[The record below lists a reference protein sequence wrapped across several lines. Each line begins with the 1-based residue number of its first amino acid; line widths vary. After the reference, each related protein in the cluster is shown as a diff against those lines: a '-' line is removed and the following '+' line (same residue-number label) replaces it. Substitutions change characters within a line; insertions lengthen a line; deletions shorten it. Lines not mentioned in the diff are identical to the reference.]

1 MWVSKLINMNT
12 INNIIVFFKYFV
24 KVFTYVYILKFAL
37 LVKTGSIFFYI
48 DKRD

>member
-12 INNIIVFFKYFV
+12 INNIIVFLYFV
-24 KVFTYVYILKFAL
+24 KVFTYVYILKFAV